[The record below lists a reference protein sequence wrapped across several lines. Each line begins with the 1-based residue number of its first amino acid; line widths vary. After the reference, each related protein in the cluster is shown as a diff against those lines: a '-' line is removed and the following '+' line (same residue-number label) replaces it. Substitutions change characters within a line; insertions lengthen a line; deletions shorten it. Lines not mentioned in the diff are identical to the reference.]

1 MKRPSDK
8 DEELEPRLTDPSARA
23 RVEALTQRLLSFAE
37 TTSKDEDNHRY
48 FFARGHEFATIFA
61 DHGKAMVDVRGPRPG
76 SQREGGTGLRER
88 MHQGAHREG
97 WVLVP
102 LDGEDDIRAAEKMA
116 ALAYEEVLGAAP
128 TIAVR
133 TERPLESFVGA
144 APGREKPAKTK
155 PAKAAPK
162 AKSGKRR

>member
-8 DEELEPRLTDPSARA
+8 DEELEPRLADPAARA
-23 RVEALTQRLLSFAE
+23 RVETLTERLLSFAE

-76 SQREGGTGLRER
+76 SQQAGGVGLRER
-88 MHQGAHREG
+88 VHQGAHREG

-102 LDGEDDIRAAEKMA
+102 LDAEDDIKAAEK
-116 ALAYEEVLGAAP
+116 LAVLGYEEVMGMAP

-133 TERPLESFVGA
+133 KERPLESFAGA
-144 APGREKPAKTK
+144 AASRPKVAKKAAKPAAKAKPAKR
-155 PAKAAPK
+155 A
-162 AKSGKRR
+162 